1 MPLDYFL
8 GHNVRL
14 FSGASAIAH
23 ARDCK
28 MSFSKETKKINHKD
42 IDPGTESGGF
52 SSAVGG
58 VKSVTGTCTAYVYK
72 TGSSLAALKT
82 AWLDDTVLTIK
93 FTTDETGDFV
103 DTVDCI
109 VTSLEQTATD
119 GEVVEYSVT
128 FESVDAVTF
137 GVVGP

>member
-1 MPLDYFL
+1 MALDYFL
-8 GHNVRL
+8 GHNVRI
-14 FSGASAIAH
+14 FVGGVAVAH

-28 MSFSKETKKINHKD
+28 LSLTKETKKINHKD

-58 VKSVTGTCTAYVYK
+58 TKTVTGTTTAYVYK
-72 TGSSLAALKT
+72 AGSSLSALKT
-82 AWLDDTVLTIK
+82 AWLNDTVVTIT
-93 FTTDETGDFV
+93 FTTGTTGDFV

-109 VTSLEQTATD
+109 ITSLEQTATD

-137 GVVGP
+137 GTVA